1 MKIVQMAVEDVK
13 TEIAHLMASDLVPER
28 KHYSSNK
35 DNLKYT
41 VLGELMW
48 YILNEKVHCKRNVI
62 AFLVS
67 NNTAPPRKVC
77 EFC

>member
-48 YILNEKVHCKRNVI
+48 YILNEKVHC
-62 AFLVS
+62 
-67 NNTAPPRKVC
+67 
-77 EFC
+77 